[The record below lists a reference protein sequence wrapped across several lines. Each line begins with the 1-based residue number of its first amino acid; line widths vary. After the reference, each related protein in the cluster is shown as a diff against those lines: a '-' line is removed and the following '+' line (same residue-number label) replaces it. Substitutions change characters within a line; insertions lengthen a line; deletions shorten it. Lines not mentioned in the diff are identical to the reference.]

1 MVEEG
6 KDAYEVAAHIA
17 KVSGILRELY
27 EDKTVE
33 GLSRYEN
40 VQELLNG
47 IKEFVDNPETEDK
60 TLSAFLQSVSLLTN
74 ADEPDDANDNDRVTM
89 MTIHSAKGLEF
100 RNVFIVG
107 LEEDLFPSQ
116 MMLESRQDL
125 EEERRLF
132 YVAITRAE
140 KKLSFSYAE
149 SRYQWGRLKM
159 CEPSRFLLEVDTK
172 FLNAA
177 RILHGP
183 ERDNSQSAIP
193 SARNLMQRK
202 PTDFKPA
209 SNVSAHVPS
218 EGFVPNDTF
227 DLEEGDKVEHLK
239 FGFGEVTK
247 IEVNGSDRK
256 ATVKFDLVGEKTLL
270 LSFAKLRILK

>member
-1 MVEEG
+1 MKFLHTLQKRPEF
-6 KDAYEVAAHIA
+6 
-17 KVSGILRELY
+17 LRELY

-47 IKEFVDNPETEDK
+47 IKEFVDNEENEDK

-74 ADEPDDANDNDRVTM
+74 ADEPDDNNDNDRVTM

-140 KKLSFSYAE
+140 QKLSFSYAE

-159 CEPSRFLLEVDTK
+159 CEPSRFLLEVDPK
-172 FLNAA
+172 FLNV
-177 RILHGP
+177 
-183 ERDNSQSAIP
+183 
-193 SARNLMQRK
+193 
-202 PTDFKPA
+202 
-209 SNVSAHVPS
+209 SNMSR
-218 EGFVPNDTF
+218 ETWTG
-227 DLEEGDKVEHLK
+227 KVHPHRQCPLS
-239 FGFGEVTK
+239 K
-247 IEVNGSDRK
+247 I
-256 ATVKFDLVGEKTLL
+256 
-270 LSFAKLRILK
+270 